1 MKRLIF
7 TLLVSIA
14 ATFYAAADPT
24 WVKDL
29 WYNAGNEATIAWDNT
44 KSFEASD
51 FAGVK
56 VGDYI
61 QIDITSSTGLIELK
75 SNGSFLPGT
84 VKCDKPNGG
93 GAYTYKAYI
102 TADMLA
108 SLQAHGLLV
117 CGAEFKTIGIKIFN
131 DGSVMPEGAIWAGYT
146 WVDGWKTLELA
157 KETFNNYAGQRFIDV
172 YLSSDNGNN
181 TDYTFEILTEWSS
194 PWAKTGDQNQTAI
207 HRANRHVIIDLQ
219 HCGVTSVDEMKAKL
233 NQSYLIFNVYKGNDK
248 ASFNITAVALRDNVD
263 AFLCGDFSNSWALLE
278 DYKFSY
284 DKANDTYTINVNG
297 TLEANKTFKVYLDD
311 NTWLGYNN
319 ISLVDPNQTLA
330 DNGGDDHNI
339 KVNKELVNPTFTL
352 KNVNGKWVLTVKSEL
367 NYTYGIHG
375 SIFGNSSWKTV
386 NMTKVDDKFVL
397 TMALTAG
404 EFGVKAFGNSGSEV
418 WFADPS
424 SQTVAEGQPLSIAN
438 SNIGNFSSSLSG
450 LYTITLDPA
459 AMTLTFTKADAACTI
474 VPVAAESGNYN
485 TLSAD
490 FSNFFV
496 ARTSEDKFTLSNG
509 SYSATSSDGAFTNV
523 PYSTDAYT
531 ISYAGVEAPVTI
543 AQPSFVAADF
553 DISGSTSELIE
564 SKTEGKANLFVKV
577 KVTSGYYYALPAVV
591 CKVGEIPCEN
601 VIVEWNSSE
610 DKAAYDFAITVPDAV
625 SITKDTLNET
635 LTVTDEKTFNVM
647 LTPQYPFAAVAP
659 ASADAPRRAPGVAT
673 VLLAGVDVP
682 LEAIEVS
689 ASTGVSGVEGIEADS
704 TDAPVEYY
712 NLQGQRVNGELTP
725 GCYIRRQGSSVT
737 KVMIRF

>member
-29 WYNAGNEATIAWDNT
+29 WYNAGNEAPIAWDNT
-44 KSFEASD
+44 KFFEASD

-75 SNGSFLPGT
+75 SNGVLLPGT

-117 CGAEFKTIGIKIFN
+117 CGASFTTNGIKIFN
-131 DGSVMPEGAIWAGYT
+131 DGTTIPDGAIWAGYT

-157 KETFNNYAGQRFIDV
+157 KETFNSYAGQRYIDV

-181 TDYTFEILTEWSS
+181 TGYTFEVLTEWSS
-194 PWAKTGDQNQTAI
+194 PWAKTGDSSQTAI
-207 HRANRHVIIDLQ
+207 HRANRHVIVDLQ
-219 HCGVTSVDEMKAKL
+219 HCGVNSVEEMQAKL
-233 NQSYLIFNVYKGNDK
+233 NQSYLIFNVYKGDGQ
-248 ASFNITAVALRDNVD
+248 ASFNITAVVLRDNTD
-263 AFLCGDFSNSWALLE
+263 AFLCGDFTNSWALLE

-352 KNVNGKWVLTVKSEL
+352 KKVNGKWVLTVKSDREF
-367 NYTYGIHG
+367 TYGIHG
-375 SIFGNSSWKTV
+375 SIFCNDSWETL
-386 NMTKVDDKFVL
+386 NMTQDGDKFVL
-397 TMALTAG
+397 TMALKAG
-404 EFGVKAFGNSGSEV
+404 QFGVKAFGDPEV

-424 SQTVAEGQPLSIAN
+424 NQTVAEGQPLSLATA
-438 SNIGNFSSSLSG
+438 NIGNFSSSLNG

-459 AMTLTFTKADAACTI
+459 AMTLTFSKVNVQSAV
-474 VPVAAESGNYN
+474 VPIAAESGNYN
-485 TLSAD
+485 SLSVNFAD
-490 FSNFFV
+490 FFV
-496 ARTSEDKFTLSNG
+496 TRTGDYTLSNG
-509 SYSATSSDGAFTNV
+509 SYSATSTDGAFTNV

-531 ISYAGVEAPVTI
+531 ISYAGVSAPVTI
-543 AQPSFVAADF
+543 AQPSFTAADF
-553 DISGSTSELIE
+553 DISGSTPELVE

-591 CKVGEIPCEN
+591 CKVDEIPCEN

-625 SITKDTLNET
+625 SITKDTLNKT

>member
-14 ATFYAAADPT
+14 ATFYAAAGPT

-29 WYNAGNEATIAWDNT
+29 WYDGGTTATITWNDT
-44 KSFEASD
+44 KFFNASD
-51 FAGVK
+51 FSDVK

-61 QIDITSSTGLIELK
+61 QIDITSSTGAIELK

-84 VKCDKPNGG
+84 VKCDRPNGG

-117 CGAEFKTIGIKIFN
+117 CGAEFKTNGIKIFN
-131 DGSVMPEGAIWAGYT
+131 DGTTIPDGAIWAGYT

-157 KETFNNYAGQRFIDV
+157 KETFNSYAGQRYIDV
-172 YLSSDNGNN
+172 YLSADNGNN
-181 TDYTFEILTEWSS
+181 TGYTFEVLTEWSS
-194 PWAKTGDQNQTAI
+194 PWAKTGDSSQTAI
-207 HRANRHVIIDLQ
+207 HRANRHVIVDLQ
-219 HCGVTSVDEMKAKL
+219 HCGVNSVEEMQAKL
-233 NQSYLIFNVYKGNDK
+233 NQSYLIFNVYKGDAQ
-248 ASFNITAVALRDNVD
+248 ASFNITAVALRDNTD
-263 AFLCGDFSNSWALLE
+263 AFLCGDFTNSWALLE

-319 ISLVDPNQTLA
+319 ISLVDPNQALV
-330 DNGGDDHNI
+330 DNGGNDHNI

-352 KNVNGKWVLTVKSEL
+352 KKVNGKWVLTVKSDREF
-367 NYTYGIHG
+367 TYGIHG
-375 SIFGNSSWKTV
+375 SIFCNDSWETV
-386 NMTKVDDKFVL
+386 NMTQDGDKFVL
-397 TMALTAG
+397 TMALKAG
-404 EFGVKAFGNSGSEV
+404 QFGVKAFGDPEV

-459 AMTLTFTKADAACTI
+459 AMTLTFTKVDVQSAV

-485 TLSAD
+485 SLSVNFAD
-490 FSNFFV
+490 FFV
-496 ARTSEDKFTLSNG
+496 TRTGDYTLSNG
-509 SYSATSSDGAFTNV
+509 SYSATSTDGAFTEV
-523 PYSTDAYT
+523 PYSADAYT
-531 ISYAGVEAPVTI
+531 ISYAGVSAPVTI
-543 AQPSFVAADF
+543 AQPSFTAADF
-553 DISGSTSELIE
+553 DIAGSTPELIE

-591 CKVGEIPCEN
+591 CKVGETPCEN

-625 SITKDTLNET
+625 SIIKADKG
-635 LTVTDEKTFNVM
+635 LTVVGEKTFNVS
-647 LTPQYPFAAVAP
+647 LTPQYPFATIAP

-673 VLLAGVDVP
+673 VLLAGVAVD
-682 LEAIEVS
+682 LEEINVS
-689 ASTGVSGVEGIEADS
+689 ASTGVSGVDGIEADS

-712 NLQGQRVNGELTP
+712 NLQGQRIKGELTP